1 MESHGEPGKIQISQ
15 TTRDLITDHFATTP
29 RGTIDVKGKGLLPTW
44 WLEVTRQG
52 DPLEGAVAAE

>member
-44 WLEVTRQG
+44 WLEAPRS
-52 DPLEGAVAAE
+52 PIPA